1 MRQATANRDDARN
14 AFERAQLLS
23 GRGLLTQADRDTA
36 ETRLKVAEANYQAT
50 LDTVHSL
57 KASLQDRR
65 ASYELAQKKLADA
78 VIKAPVAGSISERL
92 IQPGEFIR
100 ENTPVATIV
109 QMNPLKLKTAIQEK
123 HASLIRPG
131 QTVEFDVEAF
141 LNRKFKGRIAYV
153 SPAVDQATRTFAVE
167 ALVDNADRQLKPGF
181 FAKGIVLTRL
191 DENVIAV
198 PEDAISTL
206 AGVSTVYVIEDG
218 KARAQQ
224 VTLGRAAGQARGN
237 HERPQRRRAA
247 RDDEPEPARH
257 RRHRQRRR
265 AGRRGRRPRRA
276 GNRAGRRPP
285 GSASMKIA
293 EVSVER
299 PVFAIMMT
307 AALIVLGAVSYESL
321 GLDLMPKTDVPV
333 VSVQANLPGAS
344 AEEIETQITKRI
356 EEAVNTISGIDELRA
371 SSDQGNSRVTI
382 NFTLER
388 DIESATQDVRD
399 KLAQIVNQFPRDTR
413 PLQITKMDPDS
424 QPIFGFAVYGP
435 RAPKELTEIA
445 EKRVKQEL
453 ETVKDVGSVGYNGER
468 KREIQLLLDADR
480 LNAYGLTV
488 DEVRTAVQ
496 RQNVEIP
503 GGQFTAGPADVAVRT
518 MGRIRNVDDFNRI
531 VIAYRTDGSVIT
543 FADVGRVQDSVQEVR
558 SATRL
563 SGTPAIG
570 VQVRKQSGTN
580 TVEVV
585 DRVQERLAR
594 IQSQLPQ
601 DIQISVGNDQSRF
614 IRRSFEDIKMHLI
627 LGGLLASVVVF
638 LFIRNLR
645 ITFIAALAIPTSIIG
660 TFTFMNMA
668 GFTLNNMTMLA
679 LSLATGIVID
689 DAIVVLENIFRYVEE
704 KGVSPKEAAAAAT
717 QEIGMAVMAT
727 TFSLVVI
734 FVPVAFMTGQIG
746 RYFYSFGLTSAAA
759 ILISMFVS
767 FTLTP
772 ALCAMWM
779 KKEDIKSDHS
789 TTKSGGV
796 YAKIDARLRP
806 DAGVVAAPSARDDG
820 DRRRRRAVGG
830 LPVSVCRQ
838 GARAR
843 RRPGRIQHQRAA
855 AARHELPAHRGV
867 HQADRKRGPR
877 AAGAAAGD
885 AERELGLRELQHHD
899 AAARGAGRHAAG
911 ADDPGAADAAQV
923 PGRAH
928 QRLGRHRHL
937 GRVERRRRPGGPG
950 GGGPGGGGGGG
961 GFNRLNILIQG
972 PDIQQLQEYT
982 TQLLAKVREI
992 PGVVDADTNFEP
1004 TQPELRINVDRARA
1018 ADLGVNIDS
1027 LANSLRTLVGGEEV
1041 SEFKDGDDQFK
1052 VLLRLDEA
1060 HRNPATMG
1068 DLLIPAGPG
1077 KTVKVSDVAA
1087 LKNDYGPAAIDRY
1100 NRQRQISVNG
1110 NLQGVPLGEAL
1121 AAARAKVEEL
1131 HLKPGYQAVFG
1142 GSARTLAE
1150 ASSNFTIALVLA
1162 VIFIYM
1168 VLASQF
1174 NSFIHPAD
1182 DHDGAAAQPAGRPA
1196 GADGVRDDAQR
1207 LQRDRPDD
1215 AVRHRQEELDSA
1227 GRLHEHAPRAGRR
1240 AARGAHPGQPRAPA
1254 PDSDDD
1260 DRHHRG
1266 HAADRVRQGRRR
1278 RLARLDGG
1286 HHPGRPD
1293 PLPGTD
1299 ASGHAGRVLVFRR
1312 PEGMEPEGSAQAA
1325 RPAGPRQA
1333 RDRQSAQ

>member
-1 MRQATANRDDARN
+1 
-14 AFERAQLLS
+14 
-23 GRGLLTQADRDTA
+23 
-36 ETRLKVAEANYQAT
+36 
-50 LDTVHSL
+50 
-57 KASLQDRR
+57 
-65 ASYELAQKKLADA
+65 
-78 VIKAPVAGSISERL
+78 
-92 IQPGEFIR
+92 
-100 ENTPVATIV
+100 
-109 QMNPLKLKTAIQEK
+109 
-123 HASLIRPG
+123 
-131 QTVEFDVEAF
+131 
-141 LNRKFKGRIAYV
+141 
-153 SPAVDQATRTFAVE
+153 
-167 ALVDNADRQLKPGF
+167 
-181 FAKGIVLTRL
+181 
-191 DENVIAV
+191 
-198 PEDAISTL
+198 
-206 AGVSTVYVIEDG
+206 
-218 KARAQQ
+218 
-224 VTLGRAAGQARGN
+224 
-237 HERPQRRRAA
+237 
-247 RDDEPEPARH
+247 
-257 RRHRQRRR
+257 
-265 AGRRGRRPRRA
+265 
-276 GNRAGRRPP
+276 
-285 GSASMKIA
+285 MKIA
-293 EVSVER
+293 EVSVNR

-321 GLDLMPKTDVPV
+321 GLDLMPKTDAAV

-371 SSDQGNSRVTI
+371 SSDQGNARVTI

-388 DIESATQDVRD
+388 EIESATQDVRD

-413 PLQITKMDPDS
+413 PLQITKMDPDA
-424 QPIFGFAVYGP
+424 QPIFGFAVIGP

-453 ETVKDVGSVGYNGER
+453 ETVRDVGSVGYNGER
-468 KREIQLLLDADR
+468 KREIQLLLDANR

-488 DEVRTAVQ
+488 DAVRTAVQ

-531 VIAYRTDGSVIT
+531 VIAYRADGSVIT
-543 FADVGRVQDSVQEVR
+543 FADIGRVQDSVQEVR

-585 DRVQERLAR
+585 DRVQERLTR

-601 DIQISVGNDQSRF
+601 DITISIGNDQSRF
-614 IRRSFEDIKMHLI
+614 IRRSFEDIKLHLI

-645 ITFIAALAIPTSIIG
+645 VTFIAALAIPTSIIG
-660 TFTFMNMA
+660 TFTFMKIA

-704 KGVSPKEAAAAAT
+704 KGVSPRQAAAAAT

-779 KKEDIKSDHS
+779 KREDIKSDHS

-796 YAKIDARLRP
+796 YAKIDAAYGKMLVWALHHRPVMMLIALAVTVSAAFLYPYVGKELVPDDDQGEFSVNVRLPRGTSYQRTEEFIKP
-806 DAGVVAAPSARDDG
+806 IEKEVLALPGLQRVMQNINSGFANFNIMMVPLEERDFSQQQLMIQARQML
-820 DRRRRRAVGG
+820 RKY
-830 LPVSVCRQ
+830 Q
-838 GARAR
+838 GARISVSGGTDISGASTG
-843 RRPGRIQHQRAA
+843 GR
-855 AARHELPAHRGV
+855 
-867 HQADRKRGPR
+867 
-877 AAGAAAGD
+877 
-885 AERELGLRELQHHD
+885 
-899 AAARGAGRHAAG
+899 
-911 ADDPGAADAAQV
+911 
-923 PGRAH
+923 
-928 QRLGRHRHL
+928 
-937 GRVERRRRPGGPG
+937 GPG
-950 GGGPGGGGGGG
+950 GGGPGGGGGGGG

-972 PDIQQLQEYT
+972 PDIDQLQQYT
-982 TQLLAKVREI
+982 LQLMEKVREI
-992 PGVVDADTNFEP
+992 PGVVDVDTNFEA

-1052 VLLRLDEA
+1052 VLLRLDEP

-1068 DLLIPAGPG
+1068 DLLIPAGPNR
-1077 KTVKVSDVAA
+1077 TVKVSDVAQ
-1087 LKNDYGPAAIDRY
+1087 LKHDYGPAAIDRY

-1121 AAARAKVEEL
+1121 AAARQKVEEL

-1162 VIFIYM
+1162 IIFIYM

-1174 NSFIHPAD
+1174 NSFIHPLTIMTALPLSL
-1182 DHDGAAAQPAGRPA
+1182 PAGLLALMAFGMTINVYSAIGLMMLFGIVKKNSILQVDYTNTLREQGIERHEALIQANHVRLRPILMTTIAIVAGMLPIAFGKGA
-1196 GADGVRDDAQR
+1196 GAGSRASMAVTILGGQILCLLLTLLVTPVVYSYFDDLREWSPREALKR
-1207 LQRDRPDD
+1207 LI
-1215 AVRHRQEELDSA
+1215 
-1227 GRLHEHAPRAGRR
+1227 GRR
-1240 AARGAHPGQPRAPA
+1240 EPKTPAAERI
-1254 PDSDDD
+1254 
-1260 DRHHRG
+1260 
-1266 HAADRVRQGRRR
+1266 
-1278 RLARLDGG
+1278 
-1286 HHPGRPD
+1286 
-1293 PLPGTD
+1293 
-1299 ASGHAGRVLVFRR
+1299 
-1312 PEGMEPEGSAQAA
+1312 
-1325 RPAGPRQA
+1325 
-1333 RDRQSAQ
+1333 